1 MAPEALSS
9 SCYLSVVVLMLSVGL
24 GHYVL
29 KIRSTGSRFSDFVSW
44 LLDAGLS
51 LFLTPAPSTE
61 LV

>member
-9 SCYLSVVVLMLSVGL
+9 SCYLSVVILMLSVGL

-29 KIRSTGSRFSDFVSW
+29 KIRSTGSHLSDFVSW

-51 LFLTPAPSTE
+51 LFLTPALSTE